1 MSEEAVLNSG
11 APQGYVLSPMLLS
24 IYTNHMNLQTAVT
37 CLFKFAD
44 DMAFVG
50 LLLNEDLLATYF
62 SHVSLLDEWCKESF
76 LEMNV
81 CETSELGLDARK
93 TANVFVPVKVTNEP
107 VEAVSSFKYLGTL
120 NRYLGTLTD
129 NRLGFNDKTELYCES

>member
-1 MSEEAVLNSG
+1 
-11 APQGYVLSPMLLS
+11 
-24 IYTNHMNLQTAVT
+24 
-37 CLFKFAD
+37 
-44 DMAFVG
+44 MAFAG
-50 LLLNEDLLATYF
+50 LLLNEDFLATYF
-62 SHVSLLDEWCKESF
+62 SHFSLLNEWCKESF